1 MEERCVYK
9 YRGSILG
16 KQWLPCIILENG
28 VKNPTDSEC
37 LFCIDNHLFDSHKLF
52 RETYRYS
59 YRKFIVNVNELF
71 LAENEDCYP
80 NKERAIM
87 ASKIRYDIVSPE
99 YLVGYGYCL
108 KDGWFGNLL
117 DGFINGDYKTLSELD
132 EEASSS
138 NHELYT
144 YLDGSHYLVEYEY
157 KFYFGR

>member
-1 MEERCVYK
+1 MEERRVYK
-9 YRGSILG
+9 YRGSILW
-16 KQWLPCIILENG
+16 KQWLPCIILKNG

-138 NHELYT
+138 NHEWYT

>member
-1 MEERCVYK
+1 MEERRVYK
-9 YRGSILG
+9 YRGSILW
-16 KQWLPCIILENG
+16 KQWLPCIILKNG
-28 VKNPTDSEC
+28 VRNPIDSEC

-132 EEASSS
+132 EKASSS
-138 NHELYT
+138 NHEWYT

>member
-1 MEERCVYK
+1 MEEKRVYK

-28 VKNPTDSEC
+28 VKKPTDSEC

-138 NHELYT
+138 NHEWYT

>member
-1 MEERCVYK
+1 MEERRVYK
-9 YRGSILG
+9 YRGSILW

-28 VKNPTDSEC
+28 VKNPTYSEC

-138 NHELYT
+138 NHEWYT

>member
-28 VKNPTDSEC
+28 VKKPTDSEC

-138 NHELYT
+138 NHEWYT

>member
-1 MEERCVYK
+1 MEEKRVYK

-28 VKNPTDSEC
+28 VKKPTDSEC

-52 RETYRYS
+52 REMYRYS

-138 NHELYT
+138 NHEWYT